1 MSAQSPKF
9 INVFLTLELQE
20 EDLALSPDDGTI
32 FPLDQPMWNTDSS
45 QKIIS
50 ISGRQ
55 LHTWP

>member
-32 FPLDQPMWNTDSS
+32 FPLDQPM
-45 QKIIS
+45 
-50 ISGRQ
+50 
-55 LHTWP
+55 